1 MTETYVVAIGHP
13 AEDDS
18 LILAA
23 GDPDFVV
30 GMFVGSAWQLA
41 GVASVYAL
49 TDDSRY
55 EQVALEVL
63 DE

>member
-18 LILAA
+18 LILAV
-23 GDPDFVV
+23 GNPDFVV
-30 GMFVGSAWQLA
+30 ALFVGSVWQLT

-49 TDDSRY
+49 TDDGNY
-55 EQVALEVL
+55 EQVTLE
-63 DE
+63 